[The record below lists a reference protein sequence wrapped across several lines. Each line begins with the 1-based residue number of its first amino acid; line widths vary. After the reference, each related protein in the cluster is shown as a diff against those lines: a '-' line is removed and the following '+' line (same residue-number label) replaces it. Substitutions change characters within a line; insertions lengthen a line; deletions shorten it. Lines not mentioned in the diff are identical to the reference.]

1 MPSSYY
7 AKDLAQALCQTMQ
20 KGQRVLLP
28 RARIGSKDLTDIL
41 TQNGIEFTDV
51 ALYDTLYQSHNTHAV
66 EKLIDD
72 GQVSCAVFTSAS
84 TVRGFAATMQGK
96 DLSLLTAACIG
107 EKTAQAAKEYNM
119 KVMIAKEATI
129 DSVTQML
136 VEHADELR
144 LNR

>member
-1 MPSSYY
+1 M
-7 AKDLAQALCQTMQ
+7 
-20 KGQRVLLP
+20 
-28 RARIGSKDLTDIL
+28 
-41 TQNGIEFTDV
+41 
-51 ALYDTLYQSHNTHAV
+51 YDTIYQSHNTHAV

-72 GQVSCAVFTSAS
+72 GQVSCTVFTSAS